1 MNRRDVIT
9 LLGSAA
15 AWPLAARAQQPRLP
29 VIGYL
34 SGQSPNDYAAFLA
47 AFRQGLNETGYVEHR
62 NVGIE
67 YRWAEGQYGRLP
79 ALAAD
84 LVRLQVS
91 VIAATGTTASAL
103 AAKAATATI
112 PIVFI
117 SGTDPEY
124 WTVSGPRH
132 TTRSKRDRAEARIK
146 GDASHAAHTYPFGLR
161 RHAHITGCGSQ
172 LCAAPAAQGPESFYR
187 TCYRHRSARCLQYY
201 GLRRFG
207 GRSRS

>member
-1 MNRRDVIT
+1 MQFGRLNRREFVT
-9 LLGSAA
+9 LLGNAGA
-15 AWPLAARAQQPRLP
+15 AWPLAARAQQTAMP
-29 VIGYL
+29 VVGYL
-34 SGQSPNDYAAFLA
+34 SGQSPNDYAVFLA

-79 ALAAD
+79 TLAAD

-117 SGTDPEY
+117 SGTDPVKLGL
-124 WTVSGPRH
+124 VSKQVERVERFVPPSPNGQHLPR
-132 TTRSKRDRAEARIK
+132 
-146 GDASHAAHTYPFGLR
+146 
-161 RHAHITGCGSQ
+161 
-172 LCAAPAAQGPESFYR
+172 
-187 TCYRHRSARCLQYY
+187 
-201 GLRRFG
+201 
-207 GRSRS
+207 